1 MKVVEEAKAFLL
13 KYVNACVYSYLYVLP
28 LISQYSWV
36 QTNNK
41 RWITGCSPL
50 LGAESQ
56 SQHCTFSEAFSTHSC
71 DQSATV
77 HQCADLHLV
86 VFPSLSVEIYM
97 QHIHAIHAASRLGD
111 FELCWTLYLLY
122 RWRLPSSVC
131 FEQRNKDC
139 NLCPWRTASV
149 IRGCVRSLCYLCK
162 CRLVKPVNTG
172 VCGHTYRS
180 VCCTHFSRCWHT
192 VLCTPNHHHPMTTV
206 ITSSYQADWIETQFN
221 RIK

>member
-1 MKVVEEAKAFLL
+1 MPVCIHTCMCCPWSPSTVEYRQTTSDESLDVPRCSVLSHRVNTALSAKL
-13 KYVNACVYSYLYVLP
+13 
-28 LISQYSWV
+28 
-36 QTNNK
+36 
-41 RWITGCSPL
+41 
-50 LGAESQ
+50 
-56 SQHCTFSEAFSTHSC
+56 SQHIHVI